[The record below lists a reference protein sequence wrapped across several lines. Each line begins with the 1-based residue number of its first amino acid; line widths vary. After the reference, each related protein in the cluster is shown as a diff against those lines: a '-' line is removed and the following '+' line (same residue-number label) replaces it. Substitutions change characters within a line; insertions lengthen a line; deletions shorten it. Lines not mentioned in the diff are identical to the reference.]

1 MGTDGQNGTYQ
12 GGEWSQ
18 EQFIKIMGEMMK
30 TEPKDVTNKEKLTPP
45 ATRDNGPLTNG
56 QEPSVTERSETR

>member
-30 TEPKDVTNKEKLTPP
+30 TEPKDVTNKEKLT
-45 ATRDNGPLTNG
+45 NG
-56 QEPSVTERSETR
+56 QEHSVTERSETR